1 MAALEEKVGA
11 VYVECIG
18 ENEANISALQMLTNI
33 ENKLEELF
41 EMIAKM
47 PADKVEAAEKAKE
60 KQRRLRA
67 REEKLEAQK
76 LHQEERVRKALER
89 AQAAP
94 KRTTGKKL
102 MYRSAPPKLKKKGG
116 NRRAQAN
123 VAEEEERYFFGE

>member
-1 MAALEEKVGA
+1 M
-11 VYVECIG
+11 
-18 ENEANISALQMLTNI
+18 
-33 ENKLEELF
+33 
-41 EMIAKM
+41 
-47 PADKVEAAEKAKE
+47 
-60 KQRRLRA
+60 RA

-94 KRTTGKKL
+94 KRTVGKKL
-102 MYRSAPPKLKKKGG
+102 MYRSAPPKQKKKGS